1 MFASGTLL
9 LDGDTKPL
17 QPAVLEVL
25 GPCQVRLTLYEG
37 VITKCDECLVQPETV
52 VNTLHRSAIGGL
64 VLDGLPE
71 GQWRVLEAQD
81 LAMLFSQESR

>member
-1 MFASGTLL
+1 MFGATGN
-9 LDGDTKPL
+9 
-17 QPAVLEVL
+17 
-25 GPCQVRLTLYEG
+25 R
-37 VITKCDECLVQPETV
+37 

-81 LAMLFSQESR
+81 LAMLFSQGSR